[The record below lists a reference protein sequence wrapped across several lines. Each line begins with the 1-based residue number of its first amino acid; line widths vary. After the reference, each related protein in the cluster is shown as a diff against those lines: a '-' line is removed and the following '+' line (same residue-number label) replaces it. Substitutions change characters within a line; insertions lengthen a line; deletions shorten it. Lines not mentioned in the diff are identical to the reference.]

1 MIAKRSDYRRLEKEL
16 SYHSRFSD
24 ASSQRQPFA
33 ALKSDRFLQEFDL
46 YRTIYEKLET
56 ERQRDLRVRLL
67 DIGKQVRC
75 GSRGWVREDL
85 DDMASWKGLPPPM
98 LMMDRNSSEFE
109 GRLESALSI
118 EDESSRVNAL
128 CDIRGMGPILASTV
142 SMFTWP
148 ETSGFIDYHTSN
160 ALRFLGYEF
169 PRKHYTSRFTLPQ
182 LLTYLRI
189 VRSLGG
195 SKDVSSMEIAEAL
208 YALDSARTRNK
219 WRDSFKSSVSQ
230 FPTMLDVLDDF

>member
-1 MIAKRSDYRRLEKEL
+1 MN
-16 SYHSRFSD
+16 YHNPFTDTLR
-24 ASSQRQPFA
+24 QRESFA
-33 ALKSDRFLQEFDL
+33 ALKSDRFLREFDL

-56 ERQRDLRVRLL
+56 ERQRGLRVRLL
-67 DIGKQVRC
+67 DVGKQVRC
-75 GSRGWVREDL
+75 GSRGWVRGDL

-118 EDESSRVNAL
+118 EDEPSRVNAL

-148 ETSGFIDYHTSN
+148 DTSGFIDYHTSN

-169 PRKHYTSRFTLPQ
+169 PRKHYTSRFTVPQ

-195 SKDVSSMEIAEAL
+195 SKAVSSMEITEAL
-208 YALDSARTRNK
+208 YALDSARTTNK

-230 FPTMLDVLDDF
+230 SPTMVDTLDDF